1 MKVVAFNCSPR
12 KGGNTERMLGTV
24 LDALEAEGIGTELV
38 QVGGE
43 DIRGCRAC
51 GTCRRNADGRCVFD
65 DDIVNSCYAKMVE
78 ADGIVIGSPTYFAD
92 LTPEAK
98 ALIDRCGY
106 VARGNGNPL
115 RRKVGAS
122 VCVARRAGS
131 IHVLDSINHFFT
143 INEMVLVSSS
153 YWAMSLAGARG
164 DYEKDDEGLRT
175 MEVLGENMA
184 WALKRLRD

>member
-1 MKVVAFNCSPR
+1 MAAFNCSPR
-12 KGGNTERMLGTV
+12 KDGNTEQMLRTV
-24 LDALEAEGIGTELV
+24 LDVLESEGIGTELV

-43 DIRGCRAC
+43 LIRGCQAC
-51 GTCRRNADGRCVFD
+51 GVCRRNADGRCAFD
-65 DDIVNSCYAKMVE
+65 DDIINDCYAKMVA
-78 ADGIVIGSPTYFAD
+78 ADGIIIGSPTYFAD
-92 LTPEAK
+92 LTAEAK

-122 VCVARRAGS
+122 VCAARRAGP

-153 YWAMSLAGARG
+153 YWSMSLSAARG
-164 DYEKDDEGLRT
+164 DFGKDAEGGET
-175 MEVLGENMA
+175 MRVLGENMA
-184 WALKRLRD
+184 WALHRLNA